1 MSLKQPFFVY
11 GTLTHAE
18 IREVLFNQVVE
29 AQPATLSD
37 WEKRMADD
45 GYLFIVPDAHSE
57 VKGQIIE
64 LNQRQIALADMWEDV
79 TRYHLETVNVQ
90 IKSGQAISAQTY
102 TRAATVSGNR
112 VEDSCIASHSIAEIV
127 AAISA
132 LHSQQ

>member
-1 MSLKQPFFVY
+1 MNSSQPFFVY
-11 GTLTHAE
+11 GTLTHPE

-29 AQPATLSD
+29 AQPATLLG
-37 WEKRMADD
+37 WQRRMADD
-45 GYLFIVPDAHSE
+45 GYLFIVPDANSE
-57 VKGQIIE
+57 VKGQIIA

-90 IKSGQAISAQTY
+90 VTSGQAISAQTY

-112 VEDSCIASHSIAEIV
+112 VEDNCIANHSISEIV
-127 AAISA
+127 AAITA